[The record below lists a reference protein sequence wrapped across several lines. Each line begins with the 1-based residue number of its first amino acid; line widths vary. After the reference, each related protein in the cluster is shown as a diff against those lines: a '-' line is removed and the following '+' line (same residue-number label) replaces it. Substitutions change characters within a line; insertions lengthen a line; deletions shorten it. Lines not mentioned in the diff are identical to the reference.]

1 MNNNLSKVSG
11 SVCIITN
18 LVILTLAVL
27 ELKDKIVKRRM
38 KKEHVSPIN
47 PNGEE
52 QVGQGWRNIYRNRR
66 SCPCTSKG
74 HQKA

>member
-27 ELKDKIVKRRM
+27 ELKDKIVKHRL
-38 KKEHVSPIN
+38 KKEHVSPGN
-47 PNGEE
+47 SNE
-52 QVGQGWRNIYRNRR
+52 QEQL
-66 SCPCTSKG
+66 
-74 HQKA
+74 

>member
-52 QVGQGWRNIYRNRR
+52 QVGQG
-66 SCPCTSKG
+66 
-74 HQKA
+74 